1 MNKENKTKF
10 WQAGKLLIIVIILS
24 LALKWLLPVMSS
36 EEFRVFTES
45 MGVLGPLIVIFYIVI
60 SHIIAPLAG
69 LPGVLLGSAI
79 YGIVKTVLFLYIAGL
94 ISAAVSFWIS
104 KKFGR
109 QWVMKL
115 VGRKTMKQV
124 DDFIQVSGV
133 KLLIIGRLF
142 GFTVFEVISYA
153 AGLTNMKFKIYF
165 IITAIFS
172 AIPASLFGYAFKN
185 VDFLSLSG
193 QVLWIGAIIVIGA
206 VFVFMVK
213 RYIDKEKLK
222 NK

>member
-45 MGVLGPLIVIFYIVI
+45 IGVLGPLIVIFYIVI